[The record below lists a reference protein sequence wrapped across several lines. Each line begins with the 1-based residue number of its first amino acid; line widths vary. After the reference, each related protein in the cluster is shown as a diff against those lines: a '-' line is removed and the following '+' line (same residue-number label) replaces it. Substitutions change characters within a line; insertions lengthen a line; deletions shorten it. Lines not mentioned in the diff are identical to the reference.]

1 MKSDGFLATL
11 VGMLVIGA
19 AAVIPAAA
27 RAHCDTMDGP
37 VVKAARQALE
47 KEDVN
52 RVLIWVKSADEPAI
66 REAFK
71 RTLVVRKLGPEAKD
85 LADRWFFETLVRL
98 HRTGEGAPYTGLKPA
113 GQDLGPAIPAADKA
127 LESGNLAPL
136 TGLLTEAAR
145 TRLNECF
152 KEALSAKKYA
162 PGDVA
167 AGRRYVESYVAF
179 IHRAEAIWQA
189 ATLSPEGHYEE
200 AAAGAAPHHE
210 HAQR

>member
-11 VGMLVIGA
+11 VGLLVMIGA
-19 AAVIPAAA
+19 AAVIPATA

-47 KEDVN
+47 KGDVN

-66 REAFK
+66 REAFQH
-71 RTLVVRKLGPEAKD
+71 TLVVRKLGPEAKD

-98 HRTGEGAPYTGLKPA
+98 HRAGEGASYTGLKPA

-127 LESGNLAPL
+127 LESGNLARL
-136 TGLLTEAAR
+136 TGLLTEATR
-145 TRLNECF
+145 TRLNERF
-152 KEALSAKKYA
+152 KQALAAKQYA

-179 IHRAEAIWQA
+179 IHQAEAIWQA
-189 ATLSPEGHYEE
+189 ATRSPEGHYEE
-200 AAAGAAPHHE
+200 VATGTAHHE
-210 HAQR
+210 PR